1 MKKIILLS
9 TVLLS
14 ACGSLL
20 SPSPSAPLPAL
31 PDQWREQNHQ
41 ANPQRGAWWLAFHD
55 AQLTQLID
63 DALQSNADLSV
74 AAIRLRRA
82 HLREGVSEH
91 AALPVLSGS
100 GGGSVNRS
108 FDPVVNRQSYNLS
121 GTASYEFDLWGRLA
135 GDRAAAREERIA
147 SEADRQALKLSI
159 SASVASQYWMIALL
173 DQKLAASTLNLQQQ
187 RQVLAIARAKNQA
200 GALAKSEVL
209 SAEQSL
215 LSEEA
220 NHTQLLQQRKA
231 AFYSLSLLFDRPP
244 QSFTLAGASLPQG
257 DLPVIAAG
265 VPGEVLG
272 RRPDLQALEA
282 RLRASLAQVDVAR
295 AAFYPS
301 FSLTTSLGSSSAA
314 LAGLFQNPVASA
326 GLNLALP
333 FLDWEKHQLNLDIS
347 RSQYEEQLTTFR
359 QGLYKAL
366 AETEQALDARVRLVE
381 QNQQLAQS
389 LQLAAKL
396 DGIAQARF
404 EAGATDIQPWLDAVA
419 RRRNAQTS
427 LLQNRFDQVSNL
439 LAIYKA
445 LGGAVE

>member
-1 MKKIILLS
+1 MKKILLFS

-20 SPSPSAPLPAL
+20 SPSSGTPLPATPAL
-31 PDQWREQNHQ
+31 WVEQNQ
-41 ANPQRGAWWLAFHD
+41 AANVSQGSWWLAFHD
-55 AQLTQLID
+55 TALNRLID

-82 HLREGVSEH
+82 YLREGVSEH
-91 AALPVLSGS
+91 AALPVLGGS
-100 GGGSVNRS
+100 GEAGVSRS

-121 GTASYEFDLWGRLA
+121 ATASYEFDLWGRLA
-135 GDRAAAREERIA
+135 SDRAAAREERIA

-159 SASVASQYWMIALL
+159 SASVAGQYWTIALL
-173 DQKLAASTLNLQQQ
+173 DQKLAASTLDLQQQ
-187 RQVLAIARAKNQA
+187 KRLLAIVQAKNQA
-200 GALAKSEVL
+200 GALARSEVL

-220 NHTQLLQQRKA
+220 NHTQLLQQRKS

-244 QSFTLAGASLPQG
+244 QSFTLTEARLPQG
-257 DLPVIAAG
+257 DLPGIAAG
-265 VPGEVLG
+265 LPSEVLG
-272 RRPDLQALEA
+272 RRPDLQAMEA
-282 RLRASLAQVDVAR
+282 RLRASLAQIDVAR
-295 AAFYPS
+295 AAFYPG
-301 FSLTTSLGSSSAA
+301 FSLTSSLGSGSSA
-314 LAGLFQNPVASA
+314 LVELFQNPIASA

-347 RSQYEEQLTTFR
+347 RTQYEELLITFR

-366 AETEQALDARVRLVE
+366 AETEQALDARVRLGE
-381 QNQQLAQS
+381 QNQQLVQS
-389 LQLAAKL
+389 LQLADKL

-404 EAGATDIQPWLDAVA
+404 EAGATDIQPRLDAAA

-427 LLQNRFDQVSNL
+427 LLQNRFDQASNL

>member
-20 SPSPSAPLPAL
+20 SPSPSAPLPAM
-31 PDQWREQNHQ
+31 PAHWAEQNQ
-41 ANPQRGAWWLAFHD
+41 SASLSQGAWWLAFHD
-55 AQLTQLID
+55 AELTKLID

-91 AALPVLSGS
+91 AAAPVLSGS
-100 GGGSVNRS
+100 GSGSVNRS
-108 FDPVVNRQSYNLS
+108 FDPVVNRQSYNLTA
-121 GTASYEFDLWGRLA
+121 TASYEFDLWGRLA
-135 GDRAAAREERIA
+135 SDRAAAREERIA
-147 SEADRQALKLSI
+147 TEADRQALKLSI
-159 SASVASQYWMIALL
+159 STSVASQYWAIALL
-173 DQKLAASTLNLQQQ
+173 DKKLAASTLNVQQL
-187 RQVLAIARAKNQA
+187 RQALAIAQAKNQA
-200 GALAKSEVL
+200 GALAKSEAL

-231 AFYSLSLLFDRPP
+231 AFYNLSLLFDRPP

-257 DLPVIAAG
+257 DLPSISAG
-265 VPGEVLG
+265 VPSEVLG
-272 RRPDLQALEA
+272 RRPDLQAMEA
-282 RLRASLAQVDVAR
+282 RLRVSLAQIDVAR

-301 FSLTTSLGSSSAA
+301 FSLTTSLGGSSSA
-314 LAGLFQNPVASA
+314 LAELFQNPVASA

-366 AETEQALDARVRLVE
+366 AETEQALDARVRLAE

-389 LQLAAKL
+389 LQLATKL

-404 EAGATDIQPWLDAVA
+404 EAGATDIQPWLDAAA
-419 RRRNAQTS
+419 RRRSAQTS
-427 LLQNRFDQVSNL
+427 LLQNRFDQASNL

>member
-1 MKKIILLS
+1 MKKIILFS
-9 TVLLS
+9 TVFLS

-20 SPSPSAPLPAL
+20 SPSPSAPLPAV
-31 PDQWREQNHQ
+31 PAQWAEQNQ
-41 ANPQRGAWWLAFHD
+41 PASVSQGAWWLAFHD
-55 AQLTQLID
+55 AALTQLID

-82 HLREGVSEH
+82 YLRTGVSEH

-100 GGGSVNRS
+100 GSGSVNRS
-108 FDPVVNRQSYNLS
+108 FDPVLNRQSYNLS
-121 GTASYEFDLWGRLA
+121 ATASYEFDLWGRLA
-135 GDRAAAREERIA
+135 SDRAAAREERIA
-147 SEADRQALKLSI
+147 TEADRQALKLSI
-159 SASVASQYWMIALL
+159 STSVASQYWTVALL
-173 DQKLAASTLNLQQQ
+173 DQKLAASTLNLQQL
-187 RQVLAIARAKNQA
+187 RQVMAIAQAKNQA

-215 LSEEA
+215 LSEQA
-220 NHTQLLQQRKA
+220 SHTQLLQQRKV

-244 QSFTLAGASLPQG
+244 QSFTLAGASLPRG
-257 DLPVIAAG
+257 DLPAISAG
-265 VPGEVLG
+265 LPSEVLG
-272 RRPDLQALEA
+272 RRPDLQAMEA
-282 RLRASLAQVDVAR
+282 RLRASLAQIDVAR

-301 FSLTTSLGSSSAA
+301 FSLTTSLGSSSSA
-314 LAGLFQNPVASA
+314 LAELFQNPVASA

-347 RSQYEEQLTTFR
+347 RTQYEELLTTFR

-366 AETEQALDARVRLVE
+366 AETEQALDAKGRLGE

-404 EAGATDIQPWLDAVA
+404 EAGATDIQPWLDAAA
-419 RRRNAQTS
+419 RRRSAQTS
-427 LLQNRFDQVSNL
+427 LLQNRFDQASNL

-445 LGGAVE
+445 VGGAVE